1 MSKFKVGDKVVVNER
16 ADGRYFWTRAG
27 WEGEVKEILDPP
39 DPHGDIIVS
48 GKGILYDHER
58 FLLWS
63 EYFDLKKSEKPH
75 KPEKPKTAGKPK
87 RTVVIEITDDGA
99 DAKYFNGKKVEKTA
113 SVKRYY
119 KDRPDDLL
127 AAVYAVERL
136 FGLEP
141 VKGKDLFSDIHKE
154 AEISDLRDAIANAGG
169 YLNDAKAVLSRI
181 TAGKK

>member
-1 MSKFKVGDKVVVNER
+1 MSKFKVGDKVVANKK
-16 ADGRYFWTRAG
+16 ADNCYFWTHAG

-39 DPHGDIIVS
+39 NKHGDIIVV
-48 GKGILYDHER
+48 GRGFWREKEE
-58 FLLWS
+58 FLVWS
-63 EYFDLKKSEKPH
+63 HYFDLKKSEKPH
-75 KPEKPKTAGKPK
+75 NPEKPKAANKPK

-99 DAKYFNGKKVEKTA
+99 DAKYLNGKKVEKTA
-113 SVKRYY
+113 SIRRYY

-141 VKGKDLFSDIHKE
+141 VKSKDIFADIYKE
-154 AEISDLRDAIANAGG
+154 TEISELRDAIANAGG
-169 YLNDAKAVLSRI
+169 YLNDAKAVLGRI

>member
-1 MSKFKVGDKVVVNER
+1 MSKFKVGDKVVANKK
-16 ADGRYFWTRAG
+16 ADDRYFWTRAE
-27 WEGEVKEILDPP
+27 WEGEVIEILDPP
-39 DPHGDIIVS
+39 DAHGDMIVS
-48 GKGILYDHER
+48 GKGIFRDHER

-63 EYFDLKKSEKPH
+63 KYFDLKKSEKPH
-75 KPEKPKTAGKPK
+75 NPEKPKAAGKPK

-99 DAKYFNGKKVEKTA
+99 DAKYLNGKKVEKTA
-113 SVKRYY
+113 SIKRYY

-141 VKGKDLFSDIHKE
+141 VKGKELFADICKE
-154 AEISDLRDAIANAGG
+154 TEISDLRDAIANASG
-169 YLNDAKAVLSRI
+169 YLNDAKVVLGRI

>member
-1 MSKFKVGDKVVVNER
+1 MSKFKVGDKVVANKE
-16 ADGRYFWTRAG
+16 ADDWYFWTHAG

-39 DPHGDIIVS
+39 NKRGDIIVV
-48 GKGILYDHER
+48 GGGALREKEE
-58 FLLWS
+58 FLVWS
-63 EYFDLKKSEKPH
+63 DYFGLKKSEKLH
-75 KPEKPKTAGKPK
+75 NPENPKAANKPK

-99 DAKYFNGKKVEKTA
+99 DAKYLNGKKVEKTA
-113 SVKRYY
+113 SIKRYY

-141 VKGKDLFSDIHKE
+141 VKGKELFADIYKE
-154 AEISDLRDAIANAGG
+154 AEISELRDAIANAGG
-169 YLNDAKAVLSRI
+169 YLNDAKAVLGRI